1 MSFLHYKNKPNTKPA
16 GTETQRQ
23 RKWPNII
30 PTQHPTQVLEE
41 GRVGQPQLVN
51 SLCLQQWSK
60 PVCAESLQL
69 SPSGLGADLVFTF
82 YLIFFLC
89 LICVK
94 VKETL
99 SGVFIWNVIKIL
111 GEEWDHSLCYC
122 FWGCPSPPAWAAF
135 HCCKGQNFGGMG
147 VFWRG
152 GGVKCV

>member
-69 SPSGLGADLVFTF
+69 SPSGFGADLVFTF

-111 GEEWDHSLCYC
+111 GEE
-122 FWGCPSPPAWAAF
+122 
-135 HCCKGQNFGGMG
+135 
-147 VFWRG
+147 
-152 GGVKCV
+152 

>member
-82 YLIFFLC
+82 YLIFFPLFNLC
-89 LICVK
+89 
-94 VKETL
+94 E
-99 SGVFIWNVIKIL
+99 S
-111 GEEWDHSLCYC
+111 
-122 FWGCPSPPAWAAF
+122 
-135 HCCKGQNFGGMG
+135 
-147 VFWRG
+147 
-152 GGVKCV
+152 